1 MFSMNYILLFFCII
15 NDIILH
21 LYLKKYIKYV
31 EQKMSMIE
39 ICHFY
44 FSHNFCMSTSIHE
57 TYSQLRDIV
66 KKNPQNL
73 WIYEKLNT
81 LTQLVHAQI
90 IENIKGVYWD
100 WWEKS
105 TTYASFQNNVNER
118 AQMERNVL
126 KKEIGVSISIVEIN
140 QQISMAMMTAMTEA
154 PNIFSTDI
162 DKVDNNVKHPVD
174 APKITKEPL
183 NKVAKEEVHEESQ
196 ESNWDL
202 LKKNK
207 EVILRLVRDKKSK
220 WFALRKASDFTTF
233 FVVLEWNR
241 ISYNQIAELFLWKGA
256 LNTHDNMLRVHTR
269 LSEQLFDEES
279 MERRYNT
286 FKEAIK
292 AKWDWLELK
301 DSVELRND
309 YSVIIWNEPYRY
321 RALIAIFW
329 VNKKSAKLLSQEV
342 YEELSIAL
350 FWKSWKSDLEAIKMV
365 NERKEQARRTYHVPE
380 INFEDENALREL
392 YEKQEPVKSE
402 KLIREELL
410 VKEKIEVKE
419 EDEEMTVEEVSL
431 ASLRK
436 ELYPQTDKETE
447 YNNNRRMVVAL
458 ALQAMDQNPEL
469 KKLWFGPYS
478 ERGQRL
484 FNFEYEWEH
493 LTLRRI
499 AELTGLYWINK
510 RIPFPK
516 FIEQIFWIHFVN
528 IMREELEEEEKEKKA
543 FERARKDAD
552 ELLKNQSDSTVD
564 TEIKQEGWIKVVDKP
579 VEPSEE
585 ILMEQKKEAEKEER
599 IKILTKKLEDAW
611 ILDSDKNWLNQSM
624 VLVAFDNIVEECIK
638 LDKEATVKKINQLIN
653 REWCSII
660 KQCKKKYPKAD
671 SSLKN
676 LCKNEKFI
684 WECKTE
690 FLLIKQD
697 EVRTKITKYFSDWN
711 ISQIK
716 NFYWGLVRGL
726 ENIDFAQE
734 CYDYIIDTVEDKY
747 RESHQEDEKWT
758 LDELKAQEAAYQNDL
773 REKGIETYCKNN
785 NITREQYTA
794 LRYLVRNL
802 KRKKVGQDM
811 ERYLYKLKSRNESL
825 RGEEF
830 ENDFSDE
837 MINALKTF
845 WIKLAMKD
853 NSKKNKKKA

>member
-1 MFSMNYILLFFCII
+1 MKPSIQKTYIE
-15 NDIILH
+15 
-21 LYLKKYIKYV
+21 LK
-31 EQKMSMIE
+31 E
-39 ICHFY
+39 
-44 FSHNFCMSTSIHE
+44 
-57 TYSQLRDIV
+57 IV
-66 KKNPQNL
+66 KNNPQNL
-73 WIYEKLNT
+73 LVYEKLNT
-81 LTQLVHAQI
+81 LTQQVHAQI

-100 WWEKS
+100 GWEKS
-105 TTYASFQNNVNER
+105 STYASFQNNVNER

-126 KKEIGVSISIVEIN
+126 NKEVGVAISIVEIN
-140 QQISMAMMTAMTEA
+140 QQIAMAMITAMTDS
-154 PNIFSTDI
+154 PNIFSTDVWSWINNNKKPI
-162 DKVDNNVKHPVD
+162 D
-174 APKITKEPL
+174 AQETLEEPL
-183 NKVAKEEVHEESQ
+183 NKTDHGINAWAQEDEYES
-196 ESNWDL
+196 
-202 LKKNK
+202 LKMNK
-207 EVILRLVRDKKSK
+207 EVVLRLIRDKRAK

-233 FVVLEWNR
+233 YVVLDWKKV
-241 ISYNQIAELFLWKGA
+241 SYSQIAELFLWKGA

-292 AKWDWLELK
+292 AKWDWLKLK
-301 DSVELRND
+301 DSIELRNN

-321 RALIAIFW
+321 RALVAIFW

-350 FWKSWKSDLEAIKMV
+350 FWKSWKSDLEAIKKANRD
-365 NERKEQARRTYHVPE
+365 NEIDFENEETLKELYKEQETVKAEGLTSGNVIVHEEFTVIGE
-380 INFEDENALREL
+380 KNEDDDW
-392 YEKQEPVKSE
+392 
-402 KLIREELL
+402 I
-410 VKEKIEVKE
+410 
-419 EDEEMTVEEVSL
+419 SL

-484 FNFEYEWEH
+484 FNFDYEWEH

-552 ELLKNQSDSTVD
+552 ELLKNQPDSNID
-564 TEIKQEGWIKVVDKP
+564 NEIKQEGWIKEIDKP
-579 VEPSEE
+579 VEHSEE

-624 VLVAFDNIVEECIK
+624 VLVAFDKIVEECIK
-638 LDKEATVKKINQLIN
+638 LDKETIVKKINQLIN
-653 REWCSII
+653 REWGSII
-660 KQCKKKYPKAD
+660 SQCKKKYSKAD
-671 SSLKN
+671 PSLKN

-734 CYDYIIDTVEDKY
+734 CYDYIIDAVEEKY

-802 KRKKVGQDM
+802 KRRKVGQDM

>member
-1 MFSMNYILLFFCII
+1 MKPSIQKTYIE
-15 NDIILH
+15 
-21 LYLKKYIKYV
+21 LK
-31 EQKMSMIE
+31 E
-39 ICHFY
+39 
-44 FSHNFCMSTSIHE
+44 
-57 TYSQLRDIV
+57 IV
-66 KKNPQNL
+66 KNNPQNL
-73 WIYEKLNT
+73 LVYEKLNT
-81 LTQLVHAQI
+81 LTQQVHAQI

-100 WWEKS
+100 GWEKS
-105 TTYASFQNNVNER
+105 STYASFQNNVNER

-126 KKEIGVSISIVEIN
+126 NKEVGVAISIVEIN
-140 QQISMAMMTAMTEA
+140 QQIAMAMMTAMTDS
-154 PNIFSTDI
+154 PNIFTSEVLNWANNKKPI
-162 DKVDNNVKHPVD
+162 DASEKSQ
-174 APKITKEPL
+174 EPL
-183 NKVAKEEVHEESQ
+183 NKTDYGINAWAQEDEYES
-196 ESNWDL
+196 
-202 LKKNK
+202 LKMNK
-207 EVILRLVRDKKSK
+207 EVVLRLVRDKRAK

-233 FVVLEWNR
+233 FVVLDWKK

-292 AKWDWLELK
+292 AKWDWLKLK

-350 FWKSWKSDLEAIKMV
+350 FWKSWKSDLEAVKKANRD
-365 NERKEQARRTYHVPE
+365 NEIDFENEETLKELYKEQETVKAKGLTSGNVIVHEEFTVIGE
-380 INFEDENALREL
+380 KNEDDDW
-392 YEKQEPVKSE
+392 
-402 KLIREELL
+402 I
-410 VKEKIEVKE
+410 
-419 EDEEMTVEEVSL
+419 SL

-552 ELLKNQSDSTVD
+552 ELLKNQSDSAVD

-638 LDKEATVKKINQLIN
+638 LDKEAIVKKINQLIT

-671 SSLKN
+671 PSLKN
-676 LCKNEKFI
+676 LCKDENFI

-734 CYDYIIDTVEDKY
+734 CYDYIIDAVEDKY

-758 LDELKAQEAAYQNDL
+758 IDELKAQDEAYQNDL

-785 NITREQYTA
+785 AITREQYTA
-794 LRYLVRNL
+794 LRYLIRNL
-802 KRKKVGQDM
+802 KRRKVGQDM
-811 ERYLYKLKSRNESL
+811 ERYLFKLKSRNESL

-830 ENDFSDE
+830 DNDFSDE

-845 WIKLAMKD
+845 WIKLATKD
-853 NSKKNKKKA
+853 APKRKNKKPN